1 MYLGKATAA
10 TRTMLSS
17 PTRVYSAVLVSAWV
31 KLQQLKEQCY
41 PCLPMYTV
49 VSIFLGKVA
58 AATRTMLSSPPSVYS
73 AVLVFTW
80 VKLQQLKEQCCPCLP
95 MCTVEF

>member
-1 MYLGKATAA
+1 
-10 TRTMLSS
+10 MLSS
-17 PTRVYSAVLVSAWV
+17 PTRVYSAVLVSARV

-58 AATRTMLSSPPSVYS
+58 AATRTMLSSPTNVYS
-73 AVLVFTW
+73 AVIVSAW
-80 VKLQQLKEQCCPCLP
+80 VKLHQLKVQEQCYPCLP
-95 MCTVEF
+95 MDTVVF